1 MNEKLKKLLR
11 VKIDKGISQ
20 TEIAKV
26 MGVSQATIY
35 KMLETDTNH
44 DLNTLNKAAAYFQ
57 IPLSEFLED
66 AESFGPGKKTK
77 RLIVAR
83 ETQTQYNYPIKDPRY
98 SRARKILKKIFQSK
112 DETLISA
119 VMIMI
124 ENAYKSQ
131 EFEKV
136 KRK

>member
-11 VKIDKGISQ
+11 VEIDKGISQ
-20 TEIAKV
+20 TQIAKA

-35 KMLETDTNH
+35 KMLETDTKH
-44 DLNTLNKAAAYFQ
+44 DLTTLNKAAIYFQ
-57 IPLSEFLED
+57 MPLSELLED
-66 AESFGPGKKTK
+66 EEHFGLGEDTN
-77 RLIVAR
+77 RRIAAR

-98 SRARKILKKIFQSK
+98 SRARKFLKKLFESK
-112 DETLISA
+112 DEPLISA
-119 VMIMI
+119 FMIML

-131 EFEKV
+131 ELEKL

>member
-11 VKIDKGISQ
+11 IKINKGISQ
-20 TEIAKV
+20 TQIAKA
-26 MGVSQATIY
+26 MGISQATIF
-35 KMLETDTNH
+35 KMLETDTKH
-44 DLNTLNKAAAYFQ
+44 DLTTLNKAAIYFQ
-57 IPLSEFLED
+57 MPLSELLED
-66 AESFGPGKKTK
+66 EEHFGFGEGTN

-83 ETQTQYNYPIKDPRY
+83 ETQTQYHYPIKDPRY
-98 SRARKILKKIFQSK
+98 SRARKFLKKLFESK

-119 VMIMI
+119 VTIML

-131 EFEKV
+131 ELEKL